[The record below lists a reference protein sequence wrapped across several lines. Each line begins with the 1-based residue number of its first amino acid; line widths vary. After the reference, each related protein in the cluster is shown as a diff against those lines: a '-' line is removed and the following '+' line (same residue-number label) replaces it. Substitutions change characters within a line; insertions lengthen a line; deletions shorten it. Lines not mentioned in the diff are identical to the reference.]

1 MSSNLR
7 LRQAA
12 FFASLSACLIIVTP
26 VFAAERL
33 QPGQWEFTLTTDGAS
48 HTSAHCVTPAEAGQ
62 VNGDVAAARAAAEKK
77 AAGHC
82 TVKAYAIQGDAVSYS
97 LACGNRTIDSVTTFH
112 GATSEGTLTT
122 TVQGA
127 KPTVTQVKARR
138 IGACAPAS

>member
-1 MSSNLR
+1 MSSKRR
-7 LRQAA
+7 LRSA
-12 FFASLSACLIIVTP
+12 FFFTSLSAGLVISTP
-26 VFAAERL
+26 LRAAERL
-33 QPGQWEFTLTTDGAS
+33 EPGQWEFTLTTDGAS

-82 TVKAYAIQGDAVSYS
+82 TVKSYGIRGETVSYS

-112 GATSEGTLTT
+112 GETSEGTLTT

-127 KPTVTQVKARR
+127 KPAVTHVKARR
-138 IGACAPAS
+138 VGACTPAS